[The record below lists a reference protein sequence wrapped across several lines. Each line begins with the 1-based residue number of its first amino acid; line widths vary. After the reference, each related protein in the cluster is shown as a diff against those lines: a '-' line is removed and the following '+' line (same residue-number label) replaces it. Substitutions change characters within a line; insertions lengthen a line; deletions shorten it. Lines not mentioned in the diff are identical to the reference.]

1 MRVLSLQHT
10 PIALA
15 ALLALGAGQA
25 NAQPAPTQLPVQRPG
40 GALINATVGT
50 PSGNALT
57 VTQTASGNNRGLVE
71 WTSFS
76 IGSAARVNIVQ
87 PNAQSVLVNRVTGS
101 ATTGPSAS
109 EIYGGLSANGRVF
122 LVNPSGVVF
131 GPGAQVNVGSLV
143 ASSLDLDPAMTANNY
158 ERLMNGTEV
167 LLNQNGAGGNAAGIQ
182 VLTADDPRR
191 PQIQVTEGGSIV
203 LISHDRVAQGGTLSA
218 PGGHIDINTGSAA
231 RLLPVGSSGFV
242 EVLAVQP
249 SVSGATG
256 ITLGPQSQTLARAGS
271 IHIDAGANGSVL
283 ADEGALINAS
293 STTSSGVGGQ
303 VSLQGGEIRLRG
315 GAQAGAQVLAE
326 GSAGGG
332 RIDVGNDATRS
343 IVIEQG
349 ATLSADAT
357 ASGNGGA
364 VAVRAMY
371 NNLDAGSVARV
382 DYGVAEVYGSIRAR
396 GGVDGGN
403 GGQVETSGVALNTR
417 LAAADGTLTHRGIVD
432 ASARAQGGHG
442 GSWTL
447 DPFNVTISD
456 ATATVSPVDGSF
468 VPSAPGA
475 NVNAADLSAALN
487 TGTSVEVTTG
497 TADTGSDIGDITLA
511 AGTTITRSAGSG
523 TATLT
528 LRAHNDIALEG
539 GSTIQGSSASPLD
552 IRLYSN
558 LDGVGSG
565 SISVTGNLFTFG
577 GNVDIGGGLTPATGF
592 ALSNGQLDGVHLSNA
607 TIDTA
612 GNTGRGNVSIR
623 GEAPSGS
630 FSRGVSLDSSSI
642 NANNITIVGLSSQ
655 SAAVSLT
662 GSVESPATRLD
673 TTSGLI
679 SVRGFAD
686 GTASTS
692 SDSVG
697 VLMDQLDVNLGS
709 AGSLYVAGRAVN
721 RSETSSSQAGVRFG
735 ATTIVAAPGSTGSI
749 TLAGELAGNG
759 GLGGL
764 ASSQSGPLAI
774 HGGFTDGGVD
784 ITGANVVLGGSAETG
799 LGVDLG
805 LSPGTDIRT
814 TGMVNLRPLGVDAA
828 GDLVEQ
834 PATEIRIGAVPL
846 AGSFHV
852 NPEWIV
858 QPDSTRPGIFAQ
870 AGVVIGSSAHTGL
883 ITVESGALRQHGDVS
898 LTLQNQGAGSAGID
912 LGADNTLLNLGLRST
927 GNMGQTGPLAVSG
940 SLVIEGGPQSVVTLN
955 NPGNA
960 IGTVAFDPPASLTL
974 QNTGTLTIGAAST
987 AGYTPGTGFTP
998 LSITTSV
1005 GGDSALIQSTDA
1017 ININQSVTMTG
1028 ATAQLDIVAP
1038 TITLAPGAT
1047 VTAPTGGLA
1056 RLWASSFTG
1065 VAPGTNLY
1073 GCLYGDVGTCEISG
1087 LVLPT
1092 TGNQLLF
1099 PTQPTLTVTANPA
1112 TGFVGQPTPPLTY
1125 SVAGLVNGDTAAGA
1139 LSGALA
1145 TAPTESPDTLAI
1157 TQGSLVSPQGYL
1169 VDFQSASLTLR
1180 QANLD
1185 LLGVTREMLQ
1195 ASFLSEMSSGVYGR
1209 NLDQPYICT
1218 AASLIR
1224 GSLADDK
1231 QSDPLAS
1238 EWGKVRNQPQ
1248 LSGCLNV
1255 TDGGQCSAF

>member
-1 MRVLSLQHT
+1 MRVFSLKHT

-25 NAQPAPTQLPVQRPG
+25 HAQPAPTQLPVQRPG
-40 GALINATVGT
+40 GALINARVGT

-57 VTQTASGNNRGLVE
+57 VTQTASGSNRGLVE

-101 ATTGPSAS
+101 AGTGPSAS
-109 EIYGGLSANGRVF
+109 EIYGSLSANGRVF

-158 ERLMNGTEV
+158 ERLMGGTEV
-167 LLNQNGAGGNAAGIQ
+167 LLNQNGAGGNAPGIQ
-182 VLTADDPRR
+182 VLAADDPSR
-191 PQIQVTEGGSIV
+191 PQIQVTEGGSIL
-203 LISHDRVAQGGTLSA
+203 LISHERVAQGGTLSA
-218 PGGHIDINTGSAA
+218 PGGHIDIHTGSAA
-231 RLLPVGSSGFV
+231 RLLPVGGSGFV
-242 EVLAVQP
+242 DVLAVQP
-249 SVSGATG
+249 GVSGAKG
-256 ITLGPQSQTLARAGS
+256 ITLGPQSQTLASAGS
-271 IHIDAGANGSVL
+271 IRIDAGANGAVL
-283 ADEGALINAS
+283 ADLGAILNAS
-293 STTSSGVGGQ
+293 STASGGAGGQ
-303 VSLQGGEIRLRG
+303 VSLQGGDIRLRG
-315 GAQAGAQVLAE
+315 GAQTGAMVLAD

-349 ATLSADAT
+349 STLSADAT
-357 ASGNGGA
+357 ALGNGGA

-396 GGVDGGN
+396 GGVGGGN

-417 LAAADGTLTHRGIVD
+417 LAAADGTLTHRGVVD
-432 ASARAQGGHG
+432 ASARAAGGQSG
-442 GSWTL
+442 TWTL
-447 DPFNVTISD
+447 DPFNVTISN

-487 TGTSVEVTTG
+487 AGTSVEVTTG
-497 TADTGSDIGDITLA
+497 TANTGSDIGDITLA
-511 AGTTITRSAGSG
+511 AETTITRSAGSG

-558 LDGVGSG
+558 LDGEGSG
-565 SISVTGNLFTFG
+565 GVTVTGNLFTFG
-577 GNVDIGGGLTPATGF
+577 GNVDIGGGREPATGF

-607 TIDTA
+607 SIDTA
-612 GNTGRGNVSIR
+612 GSSGRGNVSIR
-623 GEAPSGS
+623 GEAPIGS
-630 FSRGVSLDSSSI
+630 FTRGVSLDSSSI

-655 SAAVSLT
+655 SAAVSFL
-662 GSVESPATRLD
+662 GSSESPPTRLD

-686 GTASTS
+686 GVGSTS
-692 SDSVG
+692 SNSVG
-697 VLMDQLDVNLGS
+697 VVMDGLEVNLGS

-721 RSETSSSQAGVRFG
+721 RSETSSNQAGVRYG
-735 ATTIVAAPGSTGSI
+735 ATTIVAARGSTGSI
-749 TLAGELAGNG
+749 TLAGELVNG

-764 ASSQSGPLAI
+764 VSSGSGPLAI

-784 ITGANVVLGGSAETG
+784 LTGANVVLGGSNATG
-799 LGVDLG
+799 LAIDLG
-805 LSPGTDIRT
+805 LSPGTDIQT

-828 GDLVEQ
+828 GNLVEQ
-834 PATEIRIGAVPL
+834 PATEIRIGTLPV
-846 AGSFHV
+846 AGTFHV
-852 NPEWIV
+852 NPAWIL
-858 QPDSTRPGIFAQ
+858 PPGLESPGIFAQ

-883 ITVESGALRQHGDVS
+883 IAVGAGALGQHGDVS

-927 GNMGQTGPLAVSG
+927 GNMGQTGSINVSG
-940 SLVIEGGPQSVVTLN
+940 SLVIEGGPQSVVSLN
-955 NPGNA
+955 NQGNT
-960 IGTVAFDPPASLTL
+960 IGTVAFDPPASLTVL
-974 QNTGTLTIGAAST
+974 NTGTLTIGAAST

-998 LSITTSV
+998 LSITTSI
-1005 GGDSALIQSTDA
+1005 GGTTALIQSTEA

-1028 ATAQLDIVAP
+1028 ANAQLDVVAP

-1047 VTAPTGGLA
+1047 VTASAGGSA
-1056 RLWASSFTG
+1056 QLWASTFIG
-1065 VAPGTNLY
+1065 VAPGTKLY
-1073 GCLYGDVGTCEISG
+1073 GCLFGDVETCEISG
-1087 LVLPT
+1087 LVLPS

-1099 PTQPTLTVTANPA
+1099 PTQPTLTVSANPT
-1112 TGFVGQPTPPLTY
+1112 TGIVGQPTPPLTY
-1125 SVAGLVNGDTAAGA
+1125 TVAGLVNGDTAAGA

-1157 TQGSLVSPQGYL
+1157 TQGSLVSPQGYI
-1169 VDFQSASLTLR
+1169 VDFRSSSLTLT
-1180 QANLD
+1180 QANFD
-1185 LLGVTREMLQ
+1185 LLGITREMLQ
-1195 ASFLSEMSSGVYGR
+1195 SSFLSEMSSGVYGR

-1218 AASLIR
+1218 AASVIR

-1231 QSDPLAS
+1231 QGDPLAS